1 MEEKVLRLNKGFEY
15 LRSIGM
21 VHTQADVA
29 KAMGAS
35 RPNVSSALKGDGKVL
50 TDKFLKRFANAFDVL
65 SQDWLLTGEGPM
77 LTSDMSGSVHQQSS
91 GDYSPN
97 VNGTGNVVV
106 VGGVGGGA
114 VEDMATALR
123 KAIGTIET
131 QSSTIST
138 LTEIIQELRQQI
150 NENNNLK
157 KG

>member
-1 MEEKVLRLNKGFEY
+1 MEGKVLRLNKGFEY
-15 LRSIGM
+15 LRNIGM

-35 RPNVSSALKGDGKVL
+35 RPNVSSALKGDEKVL

-77 LTSDMSGSVHQQSS
+77 LTSDLSGSVHQQSS
-91 GDYSPN
+91 GDNPPN
-97 VNGTGNVVV
+97 VNGSGNVV
-106 VGGVGGGA
+106 GSVGGGA

-123 KAIGTIET
+123 KALGTIET
-131 QSSTIST
+131 QSGTIST

>member
-1 MEEKVLRLNKGFEY
+1 MCYTEELR
-15 LRSIGM
+15 
-21 VHTQADVA
+21 
-29 KAMGAS
+29 
-35 RPNVSSALKGDGKVL
+35 
-50 TDKFLKRFANAFDVL
+50 KFLDNQGITQKAIAQRMNVDPAYINKLLNGKKAFGRNTAKRFQDLYGL
-65 SQDWLLTGEGPM
+65 SSTWLLTGDGPM

-91 GDYSPN
+91 GDYS

-106 VGGVGGGA
+106 VEHD
-114 VEDMATALR
+114 EDMATALR
-123 KAIGTIET
+123 KALGTIET

>member
-1 MEEKVLRLNKGFEY
+1 MDEKFLRLNKGFEY

-91 GDYSPN
+91 GDNTPN
-97 VNGTGNVVV
+97 VNGSGNV

-123 KAIGTIET
+123 KALGTIET

>member
-77 LTSDMSGSVHQQSS
+77 LTSDLSSSVSQHSS
-91 GDYSPN
+91 GDNSPN
-97 VNGTGNVVV
+97 VNGSGNVV
-106 VGGVGGGA
+106 GSPYGPA
-114 VEDMATALR
+114 VEDVTAALR
-123 KAIGTIET
+123 QAVGTIEQQT
-131 QSSTIST
+131 HIITT
-138 LTEIIQELRQQI
+138 LTDLVRDLQEQI
-150 NENNNLK
+150 KEQKK

>member
-1 MEEKVLRLNKGFEY
+1 MEEKILRLNKWFEY

-50 TDKFLKRFANAFDVL
+50 TDKFLKRFANAFGVL

-77 LTSDMSGSVHQQSS
+77 LTSDMPGSVHQQSS
-91 GDYSPN
+91 GDNSPN
-97 VNGTGNVVV
+97 VNGSGNV

-114 VEDMATALR
+114 VEDMAMALR

>member
-1 MEEKVLRLNKGFEY
+1 MDEKVLRLNKGFEY

-50 TDKFLKRFANAFDVL
+50 TDKFLKRFANAFGVL

-77 LTSDMSGSVHQQSS
+77 LTSDLSGSVHQQSS
-91 GDYSPN
+91 GDNFPN
-97 VNGTGNVVV
+97 VNGSGNV

-114 VEDMATALR
+114 VEDMAMALR
-123 KAIGTIET
+123 KALGTIET

>member
-1 MEEKVLRLNKGFEY
+1 MEGKVLRLNKGFEY
-15 LRSIGM
+15 LRNIGM

-35 RPNVSSALKGDGKVL
+35 RPNVSSALKGDEKVL

-77 LTSDMSGSVHQQSS
+77 LTSDLSGSVHQQSS

-97 VNGTGNVVV
+97 VNGSGNV

-123 KAIGTIET
+123 KALGTIET

>member
-35 RPNVSSALKGDGKVL
+35 RSNVSSALKGDGKVL
-50 TDKFLKRFANAFDVL
+50 TDRFLKRFANAFDVL

-77 LTSDMSGSVHQQSS
+77 LASDLSGSVHQQSS
-91 GDYSPN
+91 GDYFPN
-97 VNGTGNVVV
+97 VNGTGNV

-123 KAIGTIET
+123 KALGTIET

>member
-1 MEEKVLRLNKGFEY
+1 MEKKVLRLNKGFEY

-77 LTSDMSGSVHQQSS
+77 LTSDSSGSVHQQSS
-91 GDYSPN
+91 GDNSPN
-97 VNGTGNVVV
+97 VNGSGNV
-106 VGGVGGGA
+106 VGGGA
-114 VEDMATALR
+114 VEDMAMALR
-123 KAIGTIET
+123 KALGTIET

-138 LTEIIQELRQQI
+138 LTDLVRDLRKQI
-150 NENNNLK
+150 EEQ
-157 KG
+157 KGR

>member
-1 MEEKVLRLNKGFEY
+1 MEGKVLRLNKGFEY
-15 LRSIGM
+15 LRNIGM

-35 RPNVSSALKGDGKVL
+35 RPNVSSALKGDEKVL

-77 LTSDMSGSVHQQSS
+77 LTSDLSASVHQQST
-91 GDYSPN
+91 GDNSPN
-97 VNGTGNVVV
+97 VNDTGNV

-114 VEDMATALR
+114 VEDMAMALR
-123 KAIGTIET
+123 KALGTIET

>member
-1 MEEKVLRLNKGFEY
+1 MEGKVLRLNKGFEY
-15 LRSIGM
+15 LRNIGM

-35 RPNVSSALKGDGKVL
+35 RPNVSSALKGDEKVL

-91 GDYSPN
+91 GDNSPN
-97 VNGTGNVVV
+97 VNGSGNV

-114 VEDMATALR
+114 VEDMAMALR
-123 KAIGTIET
+123 KALGTIET
-131 QSSTIST
+131 QSGTIST
-138 LTEIIQELRQQI
+138 LTEIVRDLRKQI
-150 NENNNLK
+150 EEQTK

>member
-77 LTSDMSGSVHQQSS
+77 LTSDLSGSVHQQSS

-97 VNGTGNVVV
+97 VNGSGNV

-123 KAIGTIET
+123 KALGTIET
-131 QSSTIST
+131 QSCTINT
-138 LTEIIQELRQQI
+138 LTEIIQELRQQV